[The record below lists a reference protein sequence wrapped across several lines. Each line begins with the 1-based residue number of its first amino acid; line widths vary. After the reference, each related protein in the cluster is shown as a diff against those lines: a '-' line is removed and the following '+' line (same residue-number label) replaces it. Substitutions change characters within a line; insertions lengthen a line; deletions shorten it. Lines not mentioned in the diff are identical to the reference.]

1 MKKFIMFIAA
11 MVMLTVTASPQ
22 LSLYLAQRN
31 KSPIIGGAIVER
43 PDATV
48 LMFKLKADT
57 AENFKINN
65 LYIFL
70 DDNAATGRKRIGNE
84 YYCDIAKG
92 QLSSYSAD
100 GTGKLHRR
108 AVTAHRSGEWYYLI
122 ISNENLIHGKLT
134 TARFTVSTNSGSCSV
149 SLKSPPEAVKVDAP
163 VLPAV
168 GARRSVP
175 AAPVKNTPAA
185 VKKADGSKKKINSE
199 KTYTISDFFPE
210 KVPQKYGEIEIFISG
225 GDQRIEGADDTSG
238 KKVTVIDAA
247 GNSIED
253 FQIGVWIGKRAR
265 GGIYLTW
272 GKLTDASGKVLKNAK
287 VTMSRVLGTQFYE
300 PVDPRFKYA
309 LGGFGKGPFY
319 RKEVLDR
326 CVPYRAGGKTGG
338 YKSSLTNTFTLFRGS
353 VHLPK
358 NATPGIYDLEL
369 KVVHPHGEEKL
380 TLKVNVDR
388 FNLPDRPSF
397 VMFAD
402 LPRLV
407 NYRSGIP
414 GVADDLK
421 NTNAMT
427 LNLAKC
433 LKNLRD
439 HRIAPRRV
447 NVATPLVFNAKGEPE
462 IDFSSFDALMKY
474 TLDEL
479 KMNPRLEMP
488 LATVSS
494 GHGNWYTR
502 LYGDIGY
509 SHISDEF
516 KKNYVKTLR
525 AVLKHLRKNGWE
537 KFFFAYYSDE
547 PGRDQAAQTIE
558 LAKLI
563 KSADK
568 SLVPWIYGPGPSE
581 QYIDVIDTWMGG
593 FGSPLEAGEAQM
605 PEQSRALEIARKRG
619 DRLGVYNPHTSYLLN
634 VPPAYTRTLFHWA
647 YQQDLYWMSMYCLAY
662 FTTGPQDL
670 TNRRYWHYWVYPP
683 EPGKSDI
690 WENSVRYEAT
700 RTGLNDYEYLFAIQE
715 KVEALKSLIPA
726 LKNFSKRA
734 VPLEYANALVH
745 SREVRSGDWQ
755 LVQKVRRAM
764 SCELR
769 NLTGGIP
776 AVVHCKWE
784 DGVPVLEIY
793 STSGTQVSAA
803 GIQTVV
809 NDAPVTIKLGKD
821 AIGNALEIKL
831 ENGGKTVKLEKYILP
846 PLAQK

>member
-1 MKKFIMFIAA
+1 MKKFILFMAA
-11 MVMLTVTASPQ
+11 LTVLTAAAAPQ
-22 LSLYLAQRN
+22 LALFPAQRN
-31 KSPIIGGAIVER
+31 KSSILGGAIVER

-48 LMFKLKADT
+48 LLFKLKPGTD
-57 AENFKINN
+57 EKFKINN

-70 DDNAATGRKRIGNE
+70 DDDAATGRKKIGNE

-100 GTGKLHRR
+100 GIGKLHRR
-108 AVTAHRSGEWYYLI
+108 AVAAHRAGEWYYLI
-122 ISNENLIHGKLT
+122 INNENLIHGKLT
-134 TARFTVSTNSGSCSV
+134 TARFTVSTNGGNCVV
-149 SLKSPPEAVKVDAP
+149 SLKAPPASVNVDAP
-163 VLPAV
+163 VLPAI
-168 GARRSVP
+168 GARQMTAAPQVKKNP
-175 AAPVKNTPAA
+175 AAPAKAA
-185 VKKADGSKKKINSE
+185 GSKKKISSE
-199 KTYTISDFFPE
+199 KNYTISDFFPE
-210 KVPQKYGEIEIFISG
+210 KVPQKYGEIEIFIAG
-225 GDQRIEGADDTSG
+225 GDQRIENAEDTTG
-238 KKVTVIDAA
+238 KKEVVIDAA

-265 GGIYLTW
+265 GGIYLNW

-287 VTMSRVLGTQFYE
+287 VTMSRVLGTQFFE
-300 PVDPRFKYA
+300 PVNPKFKYA

-338 YKSSLTNTFTLFRGS
+338 YKSSLTKTFTLFRGS

-358 NATPGIYDLEL
+358 NTKPGTYDLEL
-369 KVVHPHGEEKL
+369 KVAHPHGEEKL
-380 TLKVNVDR
+380 LLKVNVDS

-447 NVATPLVFNAKGEPE
+447 NVATPMVFNAKGEPE

-494 GHGNWYTR
+494 GHGNWYTN

-516 KKNYVKTLR
+516 KRNYVKTLR

-563 KSADK
+563 KSADP
-568 SLVPWIYGPGPSE
+568 SLVPWIYGPGPTE
-581 QYIDVIDTWMGG
+581 QHIDAIDTWMGG

-634 VPPAYTRTLFHWA
+634 VPPAYTRTLYHWA

-700 RTGLNDYEYLFAIQE
+700 RTGLNDYEYLFAIQQ
-715 KVEALKSLIPA
+715 KVETLKAVIPA

-734 VPLEYANALVH
+734 VSLEYANALVH
-745 SREVRSGDWQ
+745 SREVRSGDWR

-764 SCELR
+764 SNELR
-769 NLTGGIP
+769 NLASAVP

-784 DGVPVLEIY
+784 NRAPVLEVY
-793 STSGTQVSAA
+793 APNGTQIEVC
-803 GIQTVV
+803 GKKDMVK
-809 NDAPVTIKLGKD
+809 DAPAVIKLDKNFTGKTVD
-821 AIGNALEIKL
+821 VTLK
-831 ENGGKTVKLEKYILP
+831 NGGKTAKLLKYLLP
-846 PLAQK
+846 PLAQN